1 MNTTPFSKLEETFD
15 IEVLTDIEVAGNTP
29 LPDSEDDALTDEA
42 ITKALSDA
50 ELIDEQFRQFRG
62 RDAHDR
68 EMDEIAELAIQ
79 AHRDLRDLGMSVE
92 IRHAG
97 EIFSSSGQML
107 KIGLE
112 AKNSKVDKKLKLLK
126 LQLDKMRL
134 ENQSST
140 KSDSAIDGDATLIDR
155 NELLAQVRKELSE
168 IDNDNK

>member
-1 MNTTPFSKLEETFD
+1 MNTTPFSKLEETFELESITD
-15 IEVLTDIEVAGNTP
+15 AISDSDVPAIDDDELTEEV
-29 LPDSEDDALTDEA
+29 
-42 ITKALSDA
+42 ITNALSHA

-134 ENQSST
+134 ENQSPA
-140 KSDSAIDGDATLIDR
+140 KHDNAIDGDATLIDR